1 SASAFGLRQC
11 WGRAVLAT
19 FEDERP
25 DSFTA
30 DHVCRASIRVSPH
43 PVGSRTTL
51 RNPGGPHTRRRCGRE
66 TERSFS
72 CASPKGH
79 ERPPGGEGA
88 AVLSSLRS
96 NARAKNVRSQPSLGP
111 SWRRECSQNG

>member
-72 CASPKGH
+72 CASPNGT
-79 ERPPGGEGA
+79 RAPPGGRGSGRPVFPSLKCAGQKCTLA
-88 AVLSSLRS
+88 AVSRS
-96 NARAKNVRSQPSLGP
+96 FLAA
-111 SWRRECSQNG
+111 